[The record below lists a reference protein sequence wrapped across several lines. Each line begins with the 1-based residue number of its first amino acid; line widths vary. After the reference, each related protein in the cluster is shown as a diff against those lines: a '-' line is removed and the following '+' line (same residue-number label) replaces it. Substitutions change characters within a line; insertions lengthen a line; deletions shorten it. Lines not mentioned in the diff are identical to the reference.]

1 MGRLLPLLAFAILAG
16 SCAPK
21 SPPPPLP
28 EDSPPKGPLPKAPLP
43 KEWNIGFWLWHRG
56 EAAPGPPVDVLYY
69 HGGGIR
75 HDRSLPYRVCGELP
89 TELPP
94 ARAVELI

>member
-28 EDSPPKGPLPKAPLP
+28 KDLPP